1 MRPTD
6 RDPTCVFVFNPPLSP
21 LYRPTVA
28 PPFRSVSFSPPG
40 LAAPRP
46 NASGRVNS
54 QIGRMCEWKRHGG
67 GGGAQ
72 GGSQGGAGQGGQDVK
87 EVKEETLGEGN
98 YGGGGQSNAR
108 WRRVF
113 SHLESAR
120 VIRCKSHTSLTQVSH
135 SRLTFLFFWRSVYSH
150 LVSARV
156 VSSSLT
162 LPPPFFALFVEG
174 GQLKS
179 HTPTPLFCTLCFLP
193 LFTTPAF
200 FDLPLNVLF
209 SDGGLN
215 SPA

>member
-1 MRPTD
+1 MG
-6 RDPTCVFVFNPPLSP
+6 
-21 LYRPTVA
+21 A
-28 PPFRSVSFSPPG
+28 
-40 LAAPRP
+40 
-46 NASGRVNS
+46 
-54 QIGRMCEWKRHGG
+54 

-162 LPPPFFALFVEG
+162 LPPPFLHYLLRVVSSSLTLPPPFFALFV
-174 GQLKS
+174 
-179 HTPTPLFCTLCFLP
+179 FCRFSRRPRFLIYH
-193 LFTTPAF
+193 
-200 FDLPLNVLF
+200 
-209 SDGGLN
+209 
-215 SPA
+215 